1 MGLFDFIKGQFIE
14 VIEWVDDSRD
24 TIIWKFPDQ
33 DKAIKMGAQLTVRE
47 SQVAIFLNE
56 GKLADVFQPGRHE
69 LATRNLPILTALN
82 NWKMG
87 FESPFK
93 ADVYF
98 LSTKQFA
105 NMKWGTPQPVMVSDP
120 EFSLVQL
127 RAFGTFSFRVTDG
140 AKFFREFAGTDSEV
154 TTDELLE
161 QFRSRLVSEFGSELK
176 ASGKSLQEI
185 NANVG
190 ALGEALLPK
199 LQADFSAVGTELLR
213 FNIEALTLPDE
224 IQKAL
229 TDQDLEIRK
238 IRRAGTAQIDV
249 DMQRRLQE
257 QTLEL
262 QRLKQQAEL
271 SKSVEDMQRFI
282 QFQSGVAMEYSGK
295 NPGGEG
301 GNLLN
306 QMMQMGIGMNL
317 AGQMSG
323 QLAGGG
329 GATPAGGS
337 GTKSMNKDEIMSAL
351 KEIGQLK
358 EAGILTQ
365 EEFDAKKKELLARL

>member
-1 MGLFDFIKGQFIE
+1 
-14 VIEWVDDSRD
+14 
-24 TIIWKFPDQ
+24 
-33 DKAIKMGAQLTVRE
+33 
-47 SQVAIFLNE
+47 
-56 GKLADVFQPGRHE
+56 
-69 LATRNLPILTALN
+69 
-82 NWKMG
+82 
-87 FESPFK
+87 
-93 ADVYF
+93 
-98 LSTKQFA
+98 
-105 NMKWGTPQPVMVSDP
+105 
-120 EFSLVQL
+120 VQL

-199 LQADFSAVGTELLR
+199 LQADFAAVGTELLR

-323 QLAGGG
+323 QLAGG
-329 GATPAGGS
+329 ASASSGS
-337 GTKSMNKDEIMSAL
+337 ATKSMSKDEIMSAL